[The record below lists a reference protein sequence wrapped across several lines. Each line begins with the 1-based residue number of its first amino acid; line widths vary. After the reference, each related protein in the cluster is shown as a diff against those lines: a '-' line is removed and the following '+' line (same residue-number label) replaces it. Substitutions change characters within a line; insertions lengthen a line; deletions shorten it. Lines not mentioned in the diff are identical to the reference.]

1 MRKNILIITLAGIA
15 GFLFANKFTS
25 NVMDLT
31 LITIISMAFGGLFCT
46 CIEVLEDKETNE
58 NKIELP
64 ANWGFD
70 KKIEDKY

>member
-25 NVMDLT
+25 NLLDLT
-31 LITIISMAFGGLFCT
+31 LITIISMAFGGLFCAG
-46 CIEVLEDKETNE
+46 IEVLEDKESNDG
-58 NKIELP
+58 KIEFP

-70 KKIEDKY
+70 KRIEDKY